1 LQDDIFCYTFY
12 EKAVDIALTYELSQK
27 QLQTMNIGEDPK
39 CKQYKQKENVR
50 MLQHTVLI
58 NRNMNKVP
66 NPNLK
71 LNYVRGVAMIII
83 SKMHKSYPCTVT
95 NTSD

>member
-1 LQDDIFCYTFY
+1 
-12 EKAVDIALTYELSQK
+12 
-27 QLQTMNIGEDPK
+27 
-39 CKQYKQKENVR
+39 

-83 SKMHKSYPCTVT
+83 QEVVAQLKGNNVKSVT
-95 NTSD
+95 KKIILQKCVGVRKTKKYME

>member
-1 LQDDIFCYTFY
+1 
-12 EKAVDIALTYELSQK
+12 
-27 QLQTMNIGEDPK
+27 
-39 CKQYKQKENVR
+39 

-83 SKMHKSYPCTVT
+83 QEVVAQLKGNNVELISKV
-95 NTSD
+95 NTDVVSSVVLRGIHSLGIVKNLSVKLIQTLLVVSS